1 MKQGS
6 LEKTVK
12 CDEWKLWLSKS
23 CHCRATRSVGVI
35 KGWFRVWDELMF
47 LEIFGNFLG
56 IFQQSQEF
64 HCDCTAVC
72 LNDESSFFFL
82 SWLQHINTQLQ
93 QLGRPLPYTGCRTVA
108 ALLLSLSGRVKNS
121 TRNSIRGG
129 NNTQCSSITFPVV
142 GVWGKGIPYPNHLF
156 RTLPKAFM
164 LPSDRIAELC
174 IAIWHAKNPSPEI
187 GSHVR
192 CLPTPNDDRTWQEV
206 DPW

>member
-12 CDEWKLWLSKS
+12 CDEWKLWLSKKLPLQS
-23 CHCRATRSVGVI
+23 HEERWCDQRLVQGL
-35 KGWFRVWDELMF
+35 GWTDVFGNF
-47 LEIFGNFLG
+47 YGNFLG
-56 IFQQSQEF
+56 ISQQSQEF

-121 TRNSIRGG
+121 TRNSICGG

-174 IAIWHAKNPSPEI
+174 IAIWHAKNPSDWFTRAVSPD
-187 GSHVR
+187 S
-192 CLPTPNDDRTWQEV
+192 
-206 DPW
+206 